1 MPLNESQGYVHSN
14 LTEKQQREAEK
25 ALYGLES
32 EPPIMSPETISYE
45 ERVKMRRYL
54 DQMDA
59 KDAANSTKEFD
70 LNNPR
75 VPAYQYREFP
85 FLMYHHQEKKAK
97 PARNPEERER
107 MLAEGWSVDP
117 FPAEMPEI
125 PLSAAEQ
132 AQVDEIDKELKK
144 KRRP

>member
-1 MPLNESQGYVHSN
+1 MPLHESQGYIHST

-25 ALYGLES
+25 AIYGLES
-32 EPPIMSPETISYE
+32 EPPTMSPEALSYE
-45 ERVKMRRYL
+45 DRVKMRRYL

-70 LNNPR
+70 LNKPP
-75 VPAYQYREFP
+75 VPPYQYREFP
-85 FLMYHHQEKKAK
+85 FLMYQHDTKAAK
-97 PARNPEERER
+97 AARNPEEKER

-125 PLSAAEQ
+125 PLTAAEQ
-132 AQVDEIDKELKK
+132 AQVEEIDKELKK